1 MFERRGLMSRL
12 AAKINALET
21 AVNASIFSSAAVR
34 LVKSGR
40 CYDELNDSE
49 KDLYSQYRNIPRDV
63 LEAVE
68 FAVNGSL
75 DFPLQLKPNEPLVKI
90 VNEVEKL
97 ITEM

>member
-1 MFERRGLMSRL
+1 MSRL
-12 AAKINALET
+12 AAKVNALE
-21 AVNASIFSSAAVR
+21 AVASASTFSSAAVR

-49 KDLYSQYRNIPRDV
+49 KIAYSAYWGTPRTV
-63 LEAVE
+63 LEEIE

-75 DFPLQLKPNEPLVKI
+75 NFPLQLKPNEPLAKI

-97 ITEM
+97 VIET

>member
-1 MFERRGLMSRL
+1 MSRL
-12 AAKINALET
+12 AAKVNALE
-21 AVNASIFSSAAVR
+21 AAANASTFSSTAVR

-49 KDLYSQYRNIPRDV
+49 KDSYCECWGTPRAV
-63 LEAVE
+63 IEEVE

-75 DFPLQLKPNEPLVKI
+75 NFPLRLKPNEPLVKI

-97 ITEM
+97 VTET

>member
-1 MFERRGLMSRL
+1 MLQNAPPSLEWCGTVNYTTDFQK
-12 AAKINALET
+12 AKN
-21 AVNASIFSSAAVR
+21 
-34 LVKSGR
+34 
-40 CYDELNDSE
+40 
-49 KDLYSQYRNIPRDV
+49 LYSQYWNIPRDV

-97 ITEM
+97 VTET